1 MNDPQTTMISV
12 LILTLNEEAS
22 LPACLAAVQWC
33 DDVIVFDSFS
43 TDRTVE
49 IAQAAGARV
58 VQRAFDNERDHRAAS
73 LRLPF
78 QHPWV
83 YNPDADE
90 VTTPELRDEM
100 RRVVAERA
108 RPEVAYRTRFKTM
121 FCGRWIKHSSLYPTW
136 VVRLFR
142 PEKISFERAINLRYI
157 VEGPEG
163 RLDNHFEHHTF
174 SKGLNAWFDKHNRYS
189 WHEAAESLKALA
201 GGGFRWAD
209 LFRGDAVARRRALK
223 ELSFRVPCRP
233 WLRFLY
239 MYGVRLGFLDG
250 RAGYAYCRL
259 LAIYEQMIVFKMEE
273 LRRRRQGLGI

>member
-58 VQRAFDNERDHRAAS
+58 FQRAFDNERDHRAAS

-108 RPEVAYRTRFKTM
+108 RLERGLDAIPGVRRFPSAANFVLARVPDGPGAFEALKGRGILVRTLNGTHPLLAH
-121 FCGRWIKHSSLYPTW
+121 CL
-136 VVRLFR
+136 RLTVGTSD
-142 PEKISFERAINLRYI
+142 E
-157 VEGPEG
+157 
-163 RLDNHFEHHTF
+163 
-174 SKGLNAWFDKHNRYS
+174 NAKLL
-189 WHEAAESLKALA
+189 EALA
-201 GGGFRWAD
+201 
-209 LFRGDAVARRRALK
+209 
-223 ELSFRVPCRP
+223 SI
-233 WLRFLY
+233 
-239 MYGVRLGFLDG
+239 LGPHH
-250 RAGYAYCRL
+250 A
-259 LAIYEQMIVFKMEE
+259 
-273 LRRRRQGLGI
+273 